1 MAEISVVIYC
11 VIMGIVL
18 LLALTKYRAVNVSVT
33 CLSLYFISALTS
45 LFFFYNSLYDYR
57 GITIEPIIYII
68 VCILIT
74 MIPIF
79 SYDNHSEK
87 TLYENDSSKRF
98 VYVTLCIISIIA
110 IEPFLE
116 NLIHLRSVTGNMEAT
131 ADIYAARAEGDNSKS
146 EYLSWIG
153 RKFFWI
159 NFLIRDIIPLLLFY
173 YILKWEKVNKY
184 IIIGTSMAILNPI
197 LHGFALGGRST
208 IINTVFYLVFVY
220 MLFRPY
226 LSLSQKKNIDRFL
239 LCIGGVVFFAIS
251 ALTIVRFA
259 SQEHSVDI
267 WTWVTLY
274 TGEGVLNFSSDL
286 WPLSKTC
293 NGDNTFLMIRY
304 FLGLT
309 DSIDIESIRATRDLL
324 GVRNMVFYTYL
335 GTIYYDFNK
344 AGTVLFCA
352 FFSFL
357 FYVSCKSKDNT
368 YKLSQLA
375 TLSILGKVI
384 MMGVMFYPY
393 TLWNDQFSLLLL
405 LIYIVLLRNEEF

>member
-11 VIMGIVL
+11 VIMGVVL
-18 LLALTKYRAVNVSVT
+18 LLALTKYRAMNVSVT

-57 GITIEPIIYII
+57 GITIEPIIYVI

-259 SQEHSVDI
+259 SQEHSIDI

>member
-11 VIMGIVL
+11 VIMGGVL

>member
-11 VIMGIVL
+11 VIMGLVL
-18 LLALTKYRAVNVSVT
+18 LFALTKYRAVNVSVT

-79 SYDNHSEK
+79 SYDNHSGK
-87 TLYENDSSKRF
+87 TLYENDSAKRF

-116 NLIHLRSVTGNMEAT
+116 NLIHLRSITGNMEAT

-173 YILKWEKVNKY
+173 YILKWKKVNKY
-184 IIIGTSMAILNPI
+184 IIVGTSMAILNPI

-239 LCIGGVVFFAIS
+239 LCLGGVVIFAIS
-251 ALTIVRFA
+251 VLTIVRFA

-344 AGTVLFCA
+344 VGTVLYCA

-375 TLSILGKVI
+375 TLSILGKVV

>member
-11 VIMGIVL
+11 VIMGLVL

-87 TLYENDSSKRF
+87 TLYENDSAKRF

-197 LHGFALGGRST
+197 LHGFALGGRSA

-226 LSLSQKKNIDRFL
+226 LSLSQKKNIDRLL
-239 LCIGGVVFFAIS
+239 LCLGGVVIFAIS
-251 ALTIVRFA
+251 VLTIVRFA

-344 AGTVLFCA
+344 VGTVLYCA

-357 FYVSCKSKDNT
+357 FYVSCRSKDNT

-375 TLSILGKVI
+375 TLSILGKVV